1 MTKKIFITLFIFM
14 VFINISVFADD
25 VYIPKRIT
33 ENSTSSE
40 FVRQNSSGTS
50 GTNIS
55 TGSNSSGIRIT
66 DPVSSDSLN
75 GGENMSNVLGTA
87 TFKNPFAG
95 MFKFYSE
102 IIIGIVGGVLMTFR
116 LGIELFHAII
126 MNDASGSVGE
136 VRKVFMR
143 FLIHFIVAVTG
154 ASVVFWAFN
163 IQI

>member
-1 MTKKIFITLFIFM
+1 MA
-14 VFINISVFADD
+14 FINISVFADD
-25 VYIPKRIT
+25 VYISKRIT
-33 ENSTSSE
+33 ESSSSSE
-40 FVRQNSSGTS
+40 FVRQNSLGTS
-50 GTNIS
+50 GT
-55 TGSNSSGIRIT
+55 GSSAGNSSSSIQIA
-66 DPVSSDSLN
+66 DHISSDSLN
-75 GGENMSNVLGTA
+75 GGENMSKVLGTA

-102 IIIGIVGGVLMTFR
+102 IIIGLVGGVLMTFR

-136 VRKVFMR
+136 VRKVLMR

-163 IQI
+163 IHI